1 MIAWLLTFVVRWFHM
16 TGTRAAIVRAIAA
29 AGDLAARDAARA
41 LRQRFPLTASRLAVW
56 QRNSGLHRRPGES
69 DRNLR
74 LRLGAAGSE
83 VERQGQ
89 AGYVRE
95 QFRSVLPDGWRM
107 EDFPHESFLIGRS
120 QIGVSA
126 TQRRVMGPG
135 PTLIVHGATETAIV
149 AVTNTLDPDIEVVVR

>member
-1 MIAWLLTFVVRWFHM
+1 MIAWLLTFVVRWFHV
-16 TGTRAAIVRAIAA
+16 TGTRAGIVRAIAA
-29 AGDLAARDAARA
+29 AGDLAAQDAARA

-89 AGYVRE
+89 VGYVRD
-95 QFRSVLPDGWRM
+95 QFGAVLADGWRM
-107 EDFPHESFLIGRS
+107 EEFPHESYCIGVS
-120 QIGVSA
+120 QIGVS
-126 TQRRVMGPG
+126 TQRRIMGPG
-135 PTLIVHGATETAIV
+135 PTLIVHGATETAIA
-149 AVTNTLDPDIEVVVR
+149 AVIDTLDPDIEVVVA